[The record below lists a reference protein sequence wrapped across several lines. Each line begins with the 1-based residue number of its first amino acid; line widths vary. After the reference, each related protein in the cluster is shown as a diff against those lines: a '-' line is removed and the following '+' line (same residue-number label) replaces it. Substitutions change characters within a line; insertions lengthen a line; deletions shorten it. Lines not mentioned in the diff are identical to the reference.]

1 MTGATHHTRH
11 RGARF
16 AAGAAVTALLL
27 AGCAQEVPQPAPEP
41 AATAPLPV
49 LDEDR
54 IERILADVEE
64 TVDEADAALDPE
76 LLADRLAGPA
86 LAMRAAEY
94 RLSAASDGERTPT
107 PLTTS
112 SQVEVVAATEEWPRS
127 LYVVSHVPDDA
138 NLPLLLVLTQEDA
151 RSQYKLWFW
160 TTLLPGAQ
168 TPSTARPDTG
178 SPQLAPDAEG
188 LRVTPQEAVD
198 RYATLLADPDGEGA
212 ALFAED
218 PFRTGYAEMI
228 SALRATVEVAGEVR
242 EGYSVRD
249 GSVSAMQ
256 TAEGGALVVGVIDG
270 RLNLRRTVEGSTL
283 EAGGDLG
290 LLMEQDPRIDG
301 EARAH
306 YLIPVAFS
314 VPPEGSE
321 EPVAVLGATQVLAN
335 VGESERV
342 PEDEEDDD
350 GEG

>member
-1 MTGATHHTRH
+1 MTGATPHPRH
-11 RGARF
+11 RGARL

-27 AGCAQEVPQPAPEP
+27 AGCAGEVPQPAPEP

-76 LLADRLAGPA
+76 LLTDRVTGPA
-86 LAMRAAEY
+86 LAMRQAEY

-107 PLTTS
+107 PLTTN
-112 SQVEVVAATEEWPRS
+112 SQIEVVAATDEWPRS

-168 TPSTARPDTG
+168 TPSTARPDAG

-188 LRVTPQEAVD
+188 LLATPQQTVA
-198 RYATLLADPDGEGA
+198 RYAELLADPDGEA
-212 ALFAED
+212 SALFAED

-228 SALRATVEVAGEVR
+228 SALRETVEVAGQVRESYEVR
-242 EGYSVRD
+242 E

-335 VGESERV
+335 VGESDRA
-342 PEDEEDDD
+342 PEDEEEGD